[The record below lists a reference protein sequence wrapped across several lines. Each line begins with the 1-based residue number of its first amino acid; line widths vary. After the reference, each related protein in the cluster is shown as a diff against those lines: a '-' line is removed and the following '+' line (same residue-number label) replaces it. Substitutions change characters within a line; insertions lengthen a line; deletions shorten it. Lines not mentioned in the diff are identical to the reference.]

1 MSDPRRRWL
10 RLLAVAA
17 GAVLVLWALKALAS
31 ALTPF
36 FVAFA
41 LAYFLN
47 PAVNAIEAVF
57 ARGLAGSR
65 LVGVR
70 VRPRTAAVATLT
82 VVVLLVLVMAVL
94 IIEPIVYNQVADAVR
109 KAPDYLRT
117 LRARVEPLYER
128 LNLRY
133 PEETEAIRLRIVEA
147 VKNNLPEIVGPITRV
162 IQRAFSSGL
171 AFVLTILN
179 LIVIPVFTVY
189 LLFDMNRITEGVA
202 QLVPYRLR
210 SYLYSRWAQVDRL
223 LSAFVRGQIT
233 VCLIL
238 GSFYAIAL
246 TLTGVPMGLL
256 VGFVIGFFNLIPFMS
271 YLLGLPLALLLSWLD
286 DASPTRLVIVA
297 AVFTFGQFVE
307 GNFITPRIVGERLG
321 LHAVVIMLAVLV
333 GGTLFGFPGMLLAV
347 PSTAA
352 LSVFWADLRDLYLD
366 SEFYRAGAPPPAPP
380 PAA

>member
-1 MSDPRRRWL
+1 
-10 RLLAVAA
+10 
-17 GAVLVLWALKALAS
+17 
-31 ALTPF
+31 
-36 FVAFA
+36 
-41 LAYFLN
+41 
-47 PAVNAIEAVF
+47 
-57 ARGLAGSR
+57 
-65 LVGVR
+65 
-70 VRPRTAAVATLT
+70 
-82 VVVLLVLVMAVL
+82 
-94 IIEPIVYNQVADAVR
+94 
-109 KAPDYLRT
+109 
-117 LRARVEPLYER
+117 
-128 LNLRY
+128 
-133 PEETEAIRLRIVEA
+133 
-147 VKNNLPEIVGPITRV
+147 
-162 IQRAFSSGL
+162 
-171 AFVLTILN
+171 
-179 LIVIPVFTVY
+179 VIPVFTVY

-297 AVFTFGQFVE
+297 AIFTFGQFVE